1 MESGSLRELSPVDE
15 RPGSSERLSMPR
27 VNVPPSSP
35 ALKHRTRQ
43 VIKSASASGLS
54 LMIPTGK
61 TTTRCDGLVMR
72 EGIKGIISVF
82 RK

>member
-15 RPGSSERLSMPR
+15 RPGASERLSMPR

-35 ALKHRTRQ
+35 AIKHKTRQ

-61 TTTRCDGLVMR
+61 AMARCEVHVSMER
-72 EGIKGIISVF
+72 
-82 RK
+82 

>member
-1 MESGSLRELSPVDE
+1 METGSLRELSPVDE

-61 TTTRCDGLVMR
+61 TTKCDELVVR
-72 EGIKGIISVF
+72 EGMNGTTSVF
-82 RK
+82 

>member
-1 MESGSLRELSPVDE
+1 MESGILRELSPVDE
-15 RPGSSERLSMPR
+15 RPGASERLSMPR

-61 TTTRCDGLVMR
+61 TTARCEVPVIEERMKK
-72 EGIKGIISVF
+72 EI
-82 RK
+82 